1 MLEAKWMLVLT
12 IMQNTCSH
20 NKWQTSLFISFMENV
35 AAAAIVLETRL
46 QTGAC
51 IDPTFC
57 DWTIWLKLF
66 FFQFPKM
73 LNIFTS
79 WIVTRLSVNPKMPP
93 LWRKTWSKE
102 FFLSSTVS
110 CQVEICASTFSIVWW
125 AGLFFIW
132 SLASCPPPWLPFLDR
147 ELWLFM

>member
-93 LWRKTWSKE
+93 PLTKNVIKGVLPVQHSIMSGWNMCINLFNCVMSRAVFYME
-102 FFLSSTVS
+102 LSFMPS
-110 CQVEICASTFSIVWW
+110 
-125 AGLFFIW
+125 
-132 SLASCPPPWLPFLDR
+132 SLTPIPR
-147 ELWLFM
+147 